1 MNDIFAFLRRSFFF
15 TLTNLMGDSN
25 SSQEAYSD
33 TTSTNTSR
41 IADQNQLNLN
51 VDLEKIKQ

>member
-1 MNDIFAFLRRSFFF
+1 MNDIFLHFLRRSFF